1 MKTIQKWKTLKT
13 DVALDN
19 KWYTVHKE
27 TVELPSGKVI
37 DDYFV
42 GIRPDVVLVF
52 PVTADGKVIMV
63 RQYKHGA
70 KEILLEFPGGV
81 VDEKEDSVQT
91 AAMRELREETG
102 YTTADIKQIGVVYD
116 NPTKDTNKIFF
127 FLARDVEKLH
137 DTEFDETEDIETVE
151 VSPYDIPQ
159 LIKAGEIKVS
169 GSIAIYYMALA
180 DLSKLSSVI
189 R

>member
-19 KWYTVHKE
+19 KWCTVHKD
-27 TVELPSGKVI
+27 TVQLPSGQVI

-52 PVTADGKVIMV
+52 PITAGGKVIMV

-81 VDEKEDSVQT
+81 VDEPKDSVD
-91 AAMRELREETG
+91 AAALRELREETG
-102 YTTADIKQIGVVYD
+102 YTSADIKQIGVVYD
-116 NPTKDTNKIFF
+116 NPTKDTNRIFF
-127 FLARDVEKLH
+127 FLARNVQQLH
-137 DTEFDETEDIETVE
+137 NTEFDVTEDIETVE
-151 VSPYDIPQ
+151 VLLDDIPK
-159 LIKAGEIKVS
+159 LIKSGEIKVS
-169 GSIAIYYMALA
+169 GSVAIYYMAL
-180 DLSKLSSVI
+180 DGLILDKES
-189 R
+189 